1 MLRLDLV
8 FLLLLS
14 VPTFVAPTGQ
24 QQQQHQQQQHL
35 TKQEQDAYGSI
46 ISYLSSSTSGH
57 LLVRSSSDGPNRGK
71 DDLIASSDED
81 SLWLVKDGYK
91 HKTTPAEH
99 KHSHGSHTPILTQS
113 EIDAIPSSTE
123 ADTAVTGS

>member
-1 MLRLDLV
+1 MLRLGLV

-14 VPTFVAPTGQ
+14 VPTLVAPTG
-24 QQQQHQQQQHL
+24 QQQQHL

-57 LLVRSSSDGPNRGK
+57 LLVRSSSGGSNREK

-99 KHSHGSHTPILTQS
+99 KHSHGSHTPILTYVLH
-113 EIDAIPSSTE
+113 DLP
-123 ADTAVTGS
+123 TAGS